1 MENER
6 YLFKNH
12 KKNNIRNEEYINPI
26 SVLDNTDEDDDEAI
40 SREIL
45 IIKKKIDLIYKK
57 YGEIGLKLID
67 KSIIDLVQKLE
78 SKFTTSIL
86 DDKVSSEELVNTES
100 PITEQTNKRKL
111 KNKEIQSTINKSD
124 SNFDNKEEI
133 NPLLKEASKMLT
145 SHKPIVNSENTNSSF
160 SPAKTTTSMVE
171 HIDDDDNNYSRPS
184 ISESNINTPVIKI
197 TPSAEDQGDPA
208 FTGGDMKSLM
218 KAVKMF

>member
-1 MENER
+1 MEKER

-12 KKNNIRNEEYINPI
+12 KKNSIKNEEYVSPI
-26 SVLDNTDEDDDEAI
+26 SVLDDTEDDDETI

-67 KSIIDLVQKLE
+67 KLIIELVQKLE
-78 SKFTTSIL
+78 NKITTSIL
-86 DDKVSSEELVNTES
+86 DDEVLSNNDEMPIIEPNNKKNVNKK
-100 PITEQTNKRKL
+100 I
-111 KNKEIQSTINKSD
+111 KNKEIQSNINKSD
-124 SNFDNKEEI
+124 TNINQEEI

-145 SHKPIVNSENTNSSF
+145 SHKPILNPENTNSSF

-171 HIDDDDNNYSRPS
+171 HIDDDDNNYSGPS
-184 ISESNINTPVIKI
+184 SSESNINTPAIKI